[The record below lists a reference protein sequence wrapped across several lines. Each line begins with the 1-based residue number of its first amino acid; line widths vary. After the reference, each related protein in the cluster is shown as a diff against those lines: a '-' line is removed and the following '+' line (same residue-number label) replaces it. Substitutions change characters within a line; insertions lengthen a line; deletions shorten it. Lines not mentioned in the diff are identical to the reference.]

1 MLGFVV
7 VHCIVV
13 IMEPILCGHTHTR
26 ASMPASS
33 VSSLSSRSS
42 HQTLP
47 PFFMSFPIQPNH
59 LHCAQA
65 LLYYRLM
72 TVSFTTPLIYRYRT
86 RRRRTLLAK
95 NYPSTHHPSIDSFVE
110 PGLFL
115 FISRLSH
122 ATGPAPFLCTHLPV
136 SSLTSTNDY
145 LILFFCSLSVY
156 DSCLSS
162 LFFFFHY
169 TVRLT

>member
-7 VHCIVV
+7 VHCIVI
-13 IMEPILCGHTHTR
+13 IMEPILCGHTHMGKHACVIGFIPFFPVVT
-26 ASMPASS
+26 SD
-33 VSSLSSRSS
+33 
-42 HQTLP
+42 LP
-47 PFFMSFPIQPNH
+47 LLFFMSFPIQPNH

-110 PGLFL
+110 PGLSSSSPACRMPPDPRRSFVHICRFL
-115 FISRLSH
+115 L
-122 ATGPAPFLCTHLPV
+122 
-136 SSLTSTNDY
+136 
-145 LILFFCSLSVY
+145 
-156 DSCLSS
+156 
-162 LFFFFHY
+162 
-169 TVRLT
+169 